1 MSSICFSVLNDSE
14 CIFKQVKISEMF
26 KLCDVV
32 KHLRHFSGIVP
43 SLVCILTKQHG
54 FRSGK
59 YLLKTL
65 ENAISETVNVK
76 MSLGLGLGP
85 QELIP
90 LVRVPKVPTIYYQP
104 AT

>member
-14 CIFKQVKISEMF
+14 CLFKQVKISEMF

-59 YLLKTL
+59 YILKTPG
-65 ENAISETVNVK
+65 NVISQTLNVK
-76 MSLGLGLGP
+76 MSLD
-85 QELIP
+85 
-90 LVRVPKVPTIYYQP
+90 
-104 AT
+104 A